1 MTNKELR
8 DSGSA
13 GIAKQKQNEIE
24 SGIVCFAL
32 LLSGIRLGVDVNWIT
47 GVLYG
52 LVAIGTISI
61 YPVIA
66 TALIAPI
73 SAWIAYD
80 LVVDLGFSPG
90 LGILLGVIALFFMA
104 IWVTKTG
111 AYFKSL

>member
-1 MTNKELR
+1 MINKQLR

-32 LLSGIRLGVDVNWIT
+32 LLSAIRLGVDVNWIT

-52 LVAIGTISI
+52 LVAIGTIST

-66 TALIAPI
+66 TVLIAPI

-80 LVVDLGFSPG
+80 LVIDLGFSQG
-90 LGILLGVIALFFMA
+90 LGVIFSVITLFFMA
-104 IWVTKTG
+104 VCVPKTG
-111 AYFKSL
+111 AYFESL